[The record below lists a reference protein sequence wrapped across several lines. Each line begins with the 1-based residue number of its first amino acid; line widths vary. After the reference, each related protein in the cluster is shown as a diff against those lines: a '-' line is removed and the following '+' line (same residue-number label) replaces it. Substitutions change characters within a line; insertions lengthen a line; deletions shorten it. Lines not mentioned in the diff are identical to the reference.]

1 MGHVFSIKKA
11 PHAFSAH
18 GATLFRSGFA
28 VGASLFKFGFHLG
41 RGLRGEK
48 RNDHDEDAGDDEG
61 GHKLIDAEDAAEGLE
76 QELPNKDGYTAREHT
91 CDSAGP
97 VDSLPEEGE
106 ENDGAEGGAE
116 ARPCEGNDLKYNA
129 VFVPGYNHAEYGDE
143 QEDGS

>member
-28 VGASLFKFGFHLG
+28 IGASLFKFGFHLG
-41 RGLRGEK
+41 RGLLGEK

-91 CDSAGP
+91 CDSAGS

-116 ARPCEGNDLKYNA
+116 ARPREGYNFEYTA
-129 VFVPGYNHAEYGDE
+129 IFVPCDYHTDDGYEYE
-143 QEDGS
+143 HNS